1 MPLPVACG
9 SADHQIDIDT
19 KEHAAVTTPTDNNP
33 NLLTVIA
40 SLRAKPGSEDQL
52 RTALGS
58 LLEPTRKEDGNV
70 NYDLH
75 EAVDQPGLFYFYENW
90 ESAQALQQHMGA
102 PHMVEALGAAQ
113 ELLAEPPSIAQV
125 KRIG

>member
-1 MPLPVACG
+1 M
-9 SADHQIDIDT
+9 
-19 KEHAAVTTPTDNNP
+19 TTPTDNNP

-52 RTALGS
+52 RAALS
-58 LLEPTRKEDGNV
+58 TLIEPTKQEEGNV
-70 NYDLH
+70 NYDMH

-90 ESAQALQQHMGA
+90 ASAEALQQHMQA
-102 PHMVEALGAAQ
+102 PHMVKALGAAG
-113 ELLAEPPSIAQV
+113 ELLAEPPTIAQV

>member
-1 MPLPVACG
+1 M
-9 SADHQIDIDT
+9 
-19 KEHAAVTTPTDNNP
+19 TTPTDNNP

>member
-1 MPLPVACG
+1 VRPVACG
-9 SADHQIDIDT
+9 SPDHPIGIDA

-52 RTALGS
+52 RTALSS
-58 LLEPTRKEDGNV
+58 LIEPTKKEDGNV

-90 ESAQALQQHMGA
+90 ESAEALQQHMQA

-113 ELLAEPPSIAQV
+113 ALLAEPPSIAQV